1 MNAKNLNQKYHILV
15 LTDLSNAPETAIRN
29 AAQLAKAVNGSVET
43 FHVKSPAKLVTQINQ
58 FAAERAIHEDYYKTK
73 SNLKQIVNKIEKE
86 EGIRIRYEVA
96 YGNVKTEIKQ
106 KLDQVQPE
114 IVLLGKRKA
123 KLIDFLR
130 RGVTKFL
137 LDECDA
143 NILITGEDHKLHSYT
158 DISLGV
164 FGQSLQK
171 EGIEIIND
179 LKEQNNNP
187 IRYFSIRSKKNAEEA
202 TSRNDQEMISYVFS
216 EGSNA
221 LDGLASYVSKTNTQL
236 LCIPRNFDGNSKVS
250 KLKRVRIPV
259 RVVDKLDIPVL
270 ITR

>member
-1 MNAKNLNQKYHILV
+1 MNAKNLNQKYRILV
-15 LTDLSNAPETAIRN
+15 LTNLSNTSESALKN
-29 AAQLAKAVNGSVET
+29 AVQLAKVLQGSVEA
-43 FHVKSPAKLVTQINQ
+43 FHVKSPSKVVTQINQ
-58 FAAERAIHEDYYKTK
+58 LSAERAIHEDYYKTK
-73 SNLKQIVNKIEKE
+73 SILKQIINKIEKE
-86 EGIRIRYEVA
+86 EGIRIKYEVA
-96 YGNVKTEIKQ
+96 YGNIKNEIRQ
-106 KLDQVQPE
+106 KIAQVQPE
-114 IVLLGKRKA
+114 IVLLGKRKV
-123 KLIDFLR
+123 KRVDVLR
-130 RGVTKFL
+130 RGITQFL

-202 TSRNDQEMISYVFS
+202 TSRNDREMISYVFS
-216 EGSNA
+216 EGTNA

-236 LCIPRNFDGNSKVS
+236 LCIPRNLDGNRKVS